1 MIKIQAKGFLHNK
14 PNLEELWATYGNRM
28 GKHIRGDFF
37 ITVSHHELTTYI
49 SDFGGTKCAGYFPRN
64 TTLTIDQNHKV
75 VESFDTIGTTSWGHY
90 SAPQGLDKKDHYN
103 DLFEAIDNAVLIRVP
118 EDSVPVVALSSGH
131 DSGSIACSLNKQK
144 VVYDV
149 ISCWGNENKEVL
161 QERLNLV
168 IGSSRMIDYHSQEDK
183 AHVLKEFDNL
193 LYPDKDT
200 SHYII
205 SKEIQNRV
213 LLSGLG
219 ADEMYV
225 SQDYDLMRQF
235 LYTSNKAYEYYNVDI
250 RYPLLDPLVYKEYRL
265 LAPELQR
272 RFKQAFERYMAHNK
286 YPVNMGPKVGFYIFD
301 DYSK

>member
-1 MIKIQAKGFLHNK
+1 MIKIVSKGFLHNN

-49 SDFGGTKCAGYFPRN
+49 SDFGGAKCAGYFPRN

-75 VESFDTIGTTSWGHY
+75 VESFDTISTTSWGHY
-90 SAPQGLDKKDHYN
+90 DAPQGLDRKKDYH
-103 DLFEAIDNAVLIRVP
+103 DLFKAIDNAVLIRVP
-118 EDSVPVVALSSGH
+118 NDSVPVVALSSGH
-131 DSGSIACSLNKQK
+131 DSGSIACSLNKQD
-144 VVYDV
+144 VIYDV

-168 IGSSRMIDYHSQEDK
+168 TGSSRMVDYHSQEDK
-183 AHVLKEFDNL
+183 EQVLKELDNL
-193 LYPDKDT
+193 LYPDIAT

-205 SKEIQNRV
+205 SREIQNRV

-225 SQDYDLMRQF
+225 SKDYDLMRQF
-235 LYTSNKAYEYYNVDI
+235 LYSSSKAYEHFNVDI
-250 RYPLLDPLVYKEYRL
+250 RYPLLDPIVYKEYRL
-265 LAPELQR
+265 LVPKLQR
-272 RFKQAFERYMAHNK
+272 RIKQAFERYMVHNK
-286 YPVNMGPKVGFYIFD
+286 YPVNKGPKVGFYIFD
-301 DYSK
+301 DYGK